1 MTGFGRGEC
10 KTEKFQFTAEVKSI
24 NHRYL
29 DINVKMPRKI
39 MLLEEWVRQQIKKY
53 VQRGR
58 VEVFIR
64 MENIGISDAKLSV
77 DTELAK
83 GYYESLV
90 LIKDT
95 LNTRDD
101 ITTSVIG
108 RFPDVIVSSENE
120 LDQEE
125 ILSVLESALV
135 GALTE
140 LKKMRETEG
149 QLLQKDTLER
159 CDVLEKDILSVEAL
173 AADVEAEYRNKIKQK
188 LDEFLKVYGFE
199 SDPQRV
205 LQEAALYADRSSITE
220 EIVRFKTHISQ
231 LRDTVISNDGL
242 GRKMD
247 FLLQEMNREINTI
260 GSKSSNIDVTSYVV
274 DLKSQLEKVRE
285 QIQNIE

>member
-1 MTGFGRGEC
+1 
-10 KTEKFQFTAEVKSI
+10 
-24 NHRYL
+24 
-29 DINVKMPRKI
+29 

>member
-10 KTEKFQFTAEVKSI
+10 KTEKFQFTVEVKSI

-108 RFPDVIVSSENE
+108 RFPDVIVSSEND

-205 LQEAALYADRSSITE
+205 LQEAVLYADRSSITE

>member
-1 MTGFGRGEC
+1 MTGFGRGEY
-10 KTEKFQFTAEVKSI
+10 KAEKFQFTVEIKSI

-53 VQRGR
+53 IQRGR

-64 MENIGISDAKLSV
+64 MENIGISDSKLSV

-90 LIKDT
+90 LIKDMLDT
-95 LNTRDD
+95 KDD
-101 ITTSVIG
+101 ISTSTIG

-120 LDQEE
+120 LDQDE
-125 ILSVLESALV
+125 IILVLESALIN
-135 GALTE
+135 ALTE

-149 QLLQKDTLER
+149 LLLQKDILER
-159 CDVLEKDILSVEAL
+159 CDILEKDILSVEAL
-173 AADVEAEYRNKIKQK
+173 AEDVEAEYRNKIKQK

-231 LRDTVISNDGL
+231 LRDTVVSNDGL

-247 FLLQEMNREINTI
+247 FLLQEMNREINTV